1 MMLLCAVLLTAAI
14 YPSTVLLQCAYTMQC
29 LLTQWC
35 AAYQE
40 HFIQPAALAAARAS
54 AEASKQKAALF
65 KAQQLREAQQA
76 NGGKLHIPAYFTQ
89 QQ

>member
-1 MMLLCAVLLTAAI
+1 MTLLLLYAVLLIKAI
-14 YPSTVLLQCAYTMQC
+14 YATTALLQHMHTLQC

-54 AEASKQKAALF
+54 AEASKHKAALL

-76 NGGKLHIPAYFTQ
+76 NGGKP
-89 QQ
+89 